1 MDADWRRQESPA
13 AGVAQR
19 LVWRTNRL
27 RCMTHEEIGHRV
39 LRALAMQAERWG
51 LLRSASVPAPD
62 LKHARQRTPW
72 SAVPTSCAGS
82 IRR

>member
-39 LRALAMQAERWG
+39 LRALAMQAQRWG
-51 LLRSASVPAPD
+51 LLRSVGPGARSQARAEPDHRLAGPA
-62 LKHARQRTPW
+62 Q
-72 SAVPTSCAGS
+72 G
-82 IRR
+82 